1 MNPDIEA
8 QRAFYDKRWT
18 DAQYANRWQLQ
29 RAIAV
34 LEGLRMINKPSP
46 RILDLACG
54 TGWLA
59 SMLGRFGP
67 TMGVDLSPV
76 AIHRAQVLYPDIR
89 FVAGDLFDLELP
101 SQSFDVVV
109 SVQVID
115 HMDNQARFIELVARL
130 LAPGGHLILVT
141 TNARNVS
148 YWTPQHFERFASGLQ
163 PIERW
168 LTPRELKSLLLPYFR
183 PRRIWTILPIFGD
196 RGVFRFLGSVK
207 LARALGAL
215 GVLGVYES
223 ALLRAGFGLVMVSV
237 AERLGGKRAM
247 STIPDA
253 VGPIEL
259 AEIRKGHERIAKT
272 IVRPP

>member
-1 MNPDIEA
+1 
-8 QRAFYDKRWT
+8 
-18 DAQYANRWQLQ
+18 
-29 RAIAV
+29 
-34 LEGLRMINKPSP
+34 
-46 RILDLACG
+46 
-54 TGWLA
+54 
-59 SMLGRFGP
+59 MLGRFGP

-183 PRRIWTILPIFGD
+183 PRRIWTILPILGD
-196 RGVFRFLGSVK
+196 RGVFASSARSSWRGPWARSGSSAFMRVRSSV
-207 LARALGAL
+207 RA
-215 GVLGVYES
+215 S
-223 ALLRAGFGLVMVSV
+223 ASSWSASPNAWGETSNVHD
-237 AERLGGKRAM
+237 
-247 STIPDA
+247 T
-253 VGPIEL
+253 
-259 AEIRKGHERIAKT
+259 
-272 IVRPP
+272 